1 LPLCDPAENL
11 IFRHDKNEPAIQLKQ
26 DHCLH
31 PVHQFVSHLFVCFAT
46 LVSIAKGTI
55 LPFPDTLKEYTH
67 PLQIVFLQPYLYVPN
82 CHLHRKSGSKIQHV
96 KNTAIGRKQMGQS
109 SFGGGVPK

>member
-11 IFRHDKNEPAIQLKQ
+11 FFRHDKNEPAIQLKQ

-55 LPFPDTLKEYTH
+55 LPLSRHIERVATRMVTLA
-67 PLQIVFLQPYLYVPN
+67 
-82 CHLHRKSGSKIQHV
+82 
-96 KNTAIGRKQMGQS
+96 TAARESRFS
-109 SFGGGVPK
+109 STTGT